1 MLSFFMDKI
10 YAILYIIIGITSLFF
25 ALQVYT
31 FLFPSHEKETVE
43 SPSESIKEVSWG
55 KLQKLPPSSF
65 YFSPHPSLPFRVLLS
80 LPAPLSGQKSFIW
93 KSKSKFDWI
102 SLFGQKV
109 WVTNKNNNFY
119 ISPGR
124 TEHQQGELEVKIS
137 AQDVN
142 WVVRYFMKSAEKSKG
157 NLPPDT
163 LSIRM
168 VVRGMFFN
176 ALTASFA
183 TKLGEDHG
191 VTSSMKMPE
200 KMEFHLKGSRR
211 PTLCARGPAKNLH
224 SWMSQWKTGM
234 ISQTV
239 ARLARPSPQSL
250 RRFLTAASHFPNTTV
265 AIENHALYMFGNKK
279 IIQKALYNMYSI
291 GEKFGTHLVVTD
303 NFDI

>member
-1 MLSFFMDKI
+1 MNKI
-10 YAILYIIIGITSLFF
+10 YAILYIVIGITSLLF
-25 ALQVYT
+25 ALQLCS
-31 FLFPSHEKETVE
+31 FLFRTQEKDSSETT
-43 SPSESIKEVSWG
+43 SESIKEISWG
-55 KLQKLPPSSF
+55 ELQKLPPSSF

-80 LPAPLSGQKSFIW
+80 LPAPLGGRKSFAW
-93 KSKSKFDWI
+93 KSKRKFDWI
-102 SLFGQKV
+102 SLLGQNV

-119 ISPGR
+119 VSPGR
-124 TEHQQGELEVKIS
+124 TEHHHGELEVKIS
-137 AQDVN
+137 AQDIN
-142 WVVRYFMKSAEKSKG
+142 WVVRYFMKSAEKSDG

-168 VVRGMFFN
+168 IVRGMFFN

-224 SWMSQWKTGM
+224 SWMSQWKDEM

-250 RRFLTAASHFPNTTV
+250 RRFLTAASHIPDTTV
-265 AIENHALYMFGNKK
+265 AIERQALYLFGNKK
-279 IIQKALYNMYSI
+279 VIQKALYNMYSI
-291 GEKFGTHLVVTD
+291 GEKFGPYLAVTD
-303 NFDI
+303 NFDT